1 MSLSKDLFFLFN
13 FKLEL
18 ETSVDIVK
26 EGGGGGVHQNMPNN
40 SSIVLGNTFLGNRKY
55 KKVVLV

>member
-18 ETSVDIVK
+18 ETSVDINWDIVK
-26 EGGGGGVHQNMPNN
+26 EGGGGGVH
-40 SSIVLGNTFLGNRKY
+40 
-55 KKVVLV
+55 